1 MKEIEGVKLYTTQEV
16 ARIMGVH
23 PNTIRNW
30 IGYGDIPAR
39 RIGRSLYIAQDAIE
53 RILEDAGANI
63 RKQYIAEVEKEAK
76 R

>member
-1 MKEIEGVKLYTTQEV
+1 MKEIEGVKLYTIQEV
-16 ARIMGVH
+16 ARVMGVH

-30 IGYGDIPAR
+30 IGHGDIPAR
-39 RIGRSLYIAQDAIE
+39 RIGRSVYIAQDAIE

>member
-1 MKEIEGVKLYTTQEV
+1 MKEIEGVKLYTIQEV
-16 ARIMGVH
+16 ARVMGVH

-30 IGYGDIPAR
+30 IGNGDIPAR
-39 RIGRSLYIAQDAIE
+39 RIGRSVYIAQDAIE
-53 RILEDAGANI
+53 QILEDAGANI